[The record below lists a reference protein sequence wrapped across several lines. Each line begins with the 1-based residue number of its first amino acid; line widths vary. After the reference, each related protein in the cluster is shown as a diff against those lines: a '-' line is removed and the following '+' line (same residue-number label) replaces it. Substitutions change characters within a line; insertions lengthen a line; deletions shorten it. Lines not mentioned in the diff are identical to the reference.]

1 MTYYNSLERFGRVIG
16 EEALTWIK
24 EALEEADAI
33 VIGAGAGLSTFA
45 GFVYYGTVYPAELE
59 ARSLF
64 INCDIDSLLNKL
76 VSR

>member
-1 MTYYNSLERFGRVIG
+1 MSYYNSLERFGRTIG
-16 EEALTWIK
+16 EDALTWIK
-24 EALEEADAI
+24 EAIDGAEAI

-64 INCDIDSLLNKL
+64 INYDIDRLLNRL